1 MVGIPAAALQHQE
14 AQVTQP
20 AVHNAGS
27 SALVASDR
35 QSRIISQRHGS
46 TSQQHVLPASN
57 IPSASQHSAKY
68 TTNASTSFA
77 CANGFRQSV
86 HLTVSLA
93 VAWWI
98 GAAWLQTSHHHIC
111 VCAHVDKLIMHD
123 VSAWHVL
130 KRHGR
135 HFPGQW

>member
-1 MVGIPAAALQHQE
+1 MVCIPAAALQPQK

-27 SALVASDR
+27 PALVASDR
-35 QSRIISQRHGS
+35 QTRIISRSHRS

-77 CANGFRQSV
+77 CANGSEQSMYIT
-86 HLTVSLA
+86 LS
-93 VAWWI
+93 
-98 GAAWLQTSHHHIC
+98 
-111 VCAHVDKLIMHD
+111 
-123 VSAWHVL
+123 
-130 KRHGR
+130 
-135 HFPGQW
+135 